1 MIIPAALDETRRQL
15 RDRLRA
21 LPGDGSAR
29 LRAYRLRVLLEEMG
43 VLCDET
49 AALQDV
55 DAVLLASARGTE
67 ALIAAR
73 LNDEE
78 RHLVYARIVA
88 RLLVGDI
95 HAPIDAKMEYAGA
108 HAQASRAEREEDA
121 VVAGLAGALAT
132 GHLEAAPR
140 PLYEDVPKLTLAFT
154 PRTAAR
160 STLGGLHLWSDFW
173 YKRSNLYRR
182 WRSRRDVSHAI
193 ERICVVLD
201 REPHPLA

>member
-1 MIIPAALDETRRQL
+1 M
-15 RDRLRA
+15 
-21 LPGDGSAR
+21 
-29 LRAYRLRVLLEEMG
+29 LLEEMG
-43 VLCDET
+43 VTCDDT
-49 AALQDV
+49 AELQDV

-67 ALIAAR
+67 AVVAAR

-88 RLLVGDI
+88 RLLVGEL
-95 HAPIDAKMEYAGA
+95 HPPIDAKMEYAGA
-108 HAQASRAEREEDA
+108 HAPSSRADRDEDA
-121 VVAGLAGALAT
+121 VVAGLAGALAN
-132 GHLEAAPR
+132 GRLKAAPR

-160 STLGGLHLWSDFW
+160 STLGGLHRWSVLW
-173 YKRSNLYRR
+173 YKHSNLYRR

-201 REPHPLA
+201 RAPA